1 MWDLYQNQ
9 PAFVLGFHGC
19 DAAIADK
26 IVSGAEHVLQSNKPY
41 DWLGSGAYFW
51 ESSPH
56 RALEWAV
63 EMAKRPSTNPRRI
76 QTPAVV
82 GAIIDLDNCC
92 NLFDSAALDELRNAW
107 EIMDLVGMPD
117 GSPIPENKGDT
128 PDRLGRYRDRAVIE
142 FMHELRKQGGFPA
155 YDTVRAAFPEGGELY
170 PQAGFTARSHI
181 QIAVRNLRCIKGY
194 FKPIAIQK

>member
-19 DAAIADK
+19 DAAIANK
-26 IVSGAEHVLQSNKPY
+26 IVSGEEHVLQSNKLY

-56 RALEWAV
+56 RAMEWAE
-63 EMAKRPSTNPRRI
+63 EMAKRPSTNPRRV

-82 GAIIDLDNCC
+82 GAIIDLGNCC

-107 EIMDLVGMPD
+107 EILDLICMPD
-117 GSPIPENKGDT
+117 GSPMPVNKGET
-128 PDRLGRYRDRAVIE
+128 PDRLGRYLDRAVIE
-142 FMHELRKQGGFPA
+142 FMHQLREQGGLPA
-155 YDTVRAAFPEGGELY
+155 YDTVRAAFPEGGDLY

-181 QIAVRNLRCIKGY
+181 QIAVRNSKCIKGY
-194 FKPIAIQK
+194 FKPIPS

>member
-1 MWDLYQNQ
+1 MWGLYQNQ

-19 DAAIADK
+19 DAAIADC
-26 IVSGAEHVLQSNKPY
+26 IVSGAEHVLKSNKPY
-41 DWLGSGAYFW
+41 DWLGTGAYFW

-56 RALEWAV
+56 RAMEWA
-63 EMAKRPSTNPRRI
+63 EDMAKRPSTNPRRV
-76 QTPAVV
+76 QNPAVV
-82 GAIIDLDNCC
+82 GAIIDLGNCC

-107 EIMDLVGMPD
+107 DILSLLGMPD
-117 GSPIPENKGDT
+117 GSDVPENKGST

-142 FMHELRKQGGFPA
+142 FMHELRKQSGLPD

-181 QIAVRNLRCIKGY
+181 QIAVRNPRCIKGY
-194 FKPIAIQK
+194 FKPIATG